1 VLTPA
6 DPGWLRPL
14 GTTGLTVSAVCLGG
28 GPLGSMP
35 DNFGYDVSATDAV
48 DLVKAA
54 LAGPIRFLDTANG
67 YSGGQSERRIGAGI
81 AAFGGLPAGFVVAT
95 KVDACDGDYSGE
107 RVRMS
112 VQESR
117 QRLGLDHLPLVHLHD
132 PEFHRWEDMTAPGG
146 AVDALMA
153 LKESGSIGSIGLAG
167 GHVPTM
173 ARYLELGVFDVL
185 LVHNRWTLV
194 DHSAA
199 QLIEQ
204 AVERGVA
211 VVNAAVYG
219 GESSRGNR
227 TTGTTA
233 TATGPRARKPS
244 TPSARCGRCAPD
256 TGPIW
261 PRLRCS
267 TRCTTTGSCRRS
279 SGSARRSAWTG
290 SSGVPPH
297 AFRTTSGTRSPG
309 SCRRRP
315 PGWTTSPAPDR
326 PGAPTPATVVP
337 VRVVEVVVTPARW
350 SMASARPCPGL
361 SRKRSRRRKR

>member
-67 YSGGQSERRIGAGI
+67 YSGGESERRIGSGI

-95 KVDACDGDYSGE
+95 KVDASDGDYSGE

-204 AVERGVA
+204 AVERSVA

-219 GESSRGNR
+219 GGILARQQDDGNHSYGYR
-227 TTGTTA
+227 PARPETVDAVGAMRKVCARYGTDLA
-233 TATGPRARKPS
+233 TAALQYSLRDDRVVS
-244 TPSARCGRCAPD
+244 TIVGISKRE
-256 TGPIW
+256 
-261 PRLRCS
+261 RLDRVV
-267 TRCTTTGSCRRS
+267 
-279 SGSARRSAWTG
+279 GSAAARLPDDFWDEIAG
-290 SSGVPPH
+290 LVPPPTAWLDH
-297 AFRTTSGTRSPG
+297 QPGT
-309 SCRRRP
+309 
-315 PGWTTSPAPDR
+315 
-326 PGAPTPATVVP
+326 
-337 VRVVEVVVTPARW
+337 
-350 SMASARPCPGL
+350 
-361 SRKRSRRRKR
+361 